1 MSSKKLFFSKPI
13 FVIIVSKCYKDGMR
27 PHTLLGTLPFLI
39 TIWVLCTQTQWLLLG
54 SSPTVFITTYSSV
67 IISFIAGRLWGL
79 SLKIDGMSLISFL
92 TSNLITLIA
101 WTTVLFLSI
110 KLILIAHMILYILLL
125 NIDRWLYR
133 QQVIE
138 SYQLNERIMATV
150 LVVIMLGMMILLV

>member
-1 MSSKKLFFSKPI
+1 MLQGWYATVINAIRNTPFSHH
-13 FVIIVSKCYKDGMR
+13 Y
-27 PHTLLGTLPFLI
+27 
-39 TIWVLCTQTQWLLLG
+39 LG
-54 SSPTVFITTYSSV
+54 SMYSNTVAIIGPSPTVFITTYSSV

-79 SLKIDGMSLISFL
+79 SLKIDGMSPSFLFL

>member
-1 MSSKKLFFSKPI
+1 
-13 FVIIVSKCYKDGMR
+13 MR
-27 PHTLLGTLPFLI
+27 PLLTLLGTLPFLV
-39 TIWVLCTQTQWLLLG
+39 TIWVLYTQTQWLLLG
-54 SSPTVFITTYSSV
+54 PSPTVFITTYSSV

-79 SLKIDGMSLISFL
+79 SLKIDGMSPSFLFL

-125 NIDRWLYR
+125 DIDRWLYR

-138 SYQLNERIMATV
+138 SYQLNERIMATI